1 MITNK
6 IKVIEKRNGSI
17 VDFDQNKITTA
28 VLKALKVVYKEKPE
42 DYLKK
47 VAEIVSSK
55 VVCKLN
61 YKGFTCPKIE
71 EIQDIVENTLME
83 MGEKEAAKEYIRYRL
98 KQQEI
103 RERKKSL
110 IQARQLINNYI
121 LQDDWRVK
129 ENANMGFS
137 LQGMNN
143 HIVSDVTKSFWLE
156 EVYSEPIKDAH
167 VNGDFHIHD
176 LGLLAPYCCGWNL
189 EDFLLKGF
197 GGVSG
202 KIESKPPKHFRTA
215 LLQLVN
221 LSYTLQGEAAGA
233 QAVSNFT
240 TYLAPFVR
248 HDGLTYN
255 EVKQALQEFV
265 FNLNVPTRVGF
276 QTPFVN
282 LTMDL
287 KCPNIL
293 KGQPVIIGGEYRF
306 DMTYGDFEKEIEM
319 INLAFAEVMMEG
331 DAKGRI
337 FSFPI
342 PSYNVTDDWDWES
355 EVVNKIFEMAGKYGI
370 PYFTNFLN
378 SNLSPDDIRSMCCR
392 LRLDNRELRKR
403 GGGLFGAN
411 PLTGSIGVVTINF
424 ARLGY
429 LSKSKEEFYE
439 RLKRLM
445 DMARDS
451 LKVKRKIIEQNT
463 EMGLY
468 PYSRYYLQ
476 GVYQRF
482 GRYWSNHFSTIG
494 INGMNECIM
503 NFYKKVYNRN
513 EDITTPEGLK
523 FANEVLDYMRDV
535 ISQYQEEDE
544 GILYNLEATPAE
556 GTAYRLARLDKKQ
569 FPDIITAGKDEP
581 YYTNSTALPVG
592 FTDDIF
598 QALDLQ
604 EELQTKYTGGTVFHA
619 FLGERIANVETAKAL
634 VKKILTNYRIPY
646 LTLSPT
652 FSICDNHGY
661 LKGEQHVCPECGKET
676 EIWTR
681 VVGFHRPVQNWNK
694 GKQEEFKDRETFSV
708 AKAL

>member
-61 YKGFTCPKIE
+61 YKGFTCPRIE

-221 LSYTLQGEAAGA
+221 LFYTLQGEAAGA

-378 SNLSPDDIRSMCCR
+378 SDLSPDDIRSMCCR

-694 GKQEEFKDRETFSV
+694 GKQEEFKDRKTFSV

>member
-221 LSYTLQGEAAGA
+221 LFYTLQGEAAGA

-378 SNLSPDDIRSMCCR
+378 SDLSPDDIRSMCCR

-569 FPDIITAGKDEP
+569 FPDIIAAGKDEP

-694 GKQEEFKDRETFSV
+694 GKQEEFKDRKTFSV

>member
-221 LSYTLQGEAAGA
+221 LFYTLQGEAAGA

-378 SNLSPDDIRSMCCR
+378 SDLSPDDIRSMCCR

-569 FPDIITAGKDEP
+569 FPDIIAAGKDEP

-661 LKGEQHVCPECGKET
+661 LKGEQHMCPECGKET

-694 GKQEEFKDRETFSV
+694 GKQEEFKDRKTFSV

>member
-221 LSYTLQGEAAGA
+221 LFYTLQGEAAGA

-378 SNLSPDDIRSMCCR
+378 SDLSPDDIRSMCCR

-604 EELQTKYTGGTVFHA
+604 EELHTKYTGGTVFHA

>member
-221 LSYTLQGEAAGA
+221 LFYTLQGEAAGA

-378 SNLSPDDIRSMCCR
+378 SDLSPDDIRSMCCR

-569 FPDIITAGKDEP
+569 FPDIIAVGKDEP

-694 GKQEEFKDRETFSV
+694 GKQEEFKDRKTFSV

>member
-61 YKGFTCPKIE
+61 YKGFTCPRIE

-221 LSYTLQGEAAGA
+221 LFYTLQGEAAGA

-306 DMTYGDFEKEIEM
+306 DITYGDFEKEIEM

-378 SNLSPDDIRSMCCR
+378 SDLSPDDIRSMCCR

-694 GKQEEFKDRETFSV
+694 GKQEEFKDRKTFSV